1 MHQIEQNITQAR
13 SFRPIIY
20 KTIDGLVDTNSYL
33 PIPNCLLEYI
43 TTNSKLSDADK
54 LIFLHKY
61 AISFFELRNNKERT
75 IASSL
80 QRTSNKLNISKSK
93 VISSQKKLEQLS
105 LFSIKRQK
113 NKYNQN
119 KPNLI
124 TPLIPDEIFV
134 LLNKSK
140 NKIGVDDNF
149 NKRESNL
156 DYIER
161 TKQFINFNYGIFK
174 FILEHDSLAAS
185 CKILAIDL
193 FTMWYKYHLSCNNMS
208 RFRFL
213 VNYKQLTSRHNC
225 SLKSISS
232 KVIRLEE
239 KGIISKKQIFARNG
253 EERNARHD
261 KSIWEIT
268 FNFPKWYKD
277 MQAPNQLHTDTLYND
292 VIEDELFKSD
302 KRDIELYSKY
312 PEEINNSE
320 NILHNSSDVIDELI
334 EKLNEF
340 KKNITSCSNS
350 SDNFHNKNQ
359 QKTDGNSSVEDD
371 SINNLD
377 IATKAHES
385 EVCYKNDPGL
395 SKNKPHNNRDIII
408 KIFKSNLRDS
418 SKVIFN
424 KFLDKIG
431 LSSSSTKQNK
441 SKSNKDFSIPKE
453 LVRRKLKNIPQ
464 DKADKARKYAY
475 SLFSKRIPTGYASTL
490 DKHELAKQFIIHAA
504 TWKPTKLGN
513 LTREHEI
520 DAALSF
526 AWKSVTDG
534 TWQSPLEY
542 AKAKILDYEFLSYRD
557 KYKHS
562 GILSPQLKALEIE
575 TDKLFV
581 GYSNLATKIKE
592 EVAKE
597 ASYLQLEH
605 YKPERVN
612 PFDNRIGNEND
623 AMIHQFDL
631 YPATSS
637 DDTTTPSRL
646 LSELNTCVN
655 LEQEILDDN
664 SASTDSVISHITS
677 MPKSALDA
685 AESNHLNGFTN
696 SSGLGDVD
704 DEGNVDNID
713 ELSVTAMDN
722 LPLLVEEDPLS
733 YFGKLERVVVENNG
747 DIHVLFG
754 ASTSNRFK
762 SLQAQYKYQHQI
774 PDESIASILKRSNI
788 LISNISDIEINFNKE
803 TELVNINNDYANMN
817 TSNIGQRNKMTNFTE
832 LDVSHLNEENR
843 LYRIYGTDTEK
854 LALEGINNKTFFTT
868 LKEMGLRDDGK
879 LEVVFGLEA

>member
-1 MHQIEQNITQAR
+1 MYQIEQKITQAS

-20 KTIDGLVDTNSYL
+20 KTIDELVETNSYL

-43 TTNSKLSDADK
+43 TTNSKLSEADK

-61 AISFFELRNNKERT
+61 AISFFELRSNKERT

-80 QRTSNKLNISKSK
+80 QRTSKKLNISKSK
-93 VISSQKKLEQLS
+93 VISSQKKLEHLG

-124 TPLIPDEIFV
+124 TPLIPDELFV

-140 NKIGVDDNF
+140 NKIGIDDNF

-174 FILEHDSLAAS
+174 FILEHDSLTAS

-208 RFRFL
+208 NFRFL
-213 VNYKQLTSRHNC
+213 VNYKQLASRHNC

-232 KVIRLEE
+232 KLIRIEE
-239 KGIISKKQIFARNG
+239 KGIISKRQIFARNG

-268 FNFPKWYKD
+268 FNFPQWYKD
-277 MQAPNQLHTDTLYND
+277 MQTPNQLHTDTLYND
-292 VIEDELFKSD
+292 VIEDELFKFN
-302 KRDIELYSKY
+302 KRDIGLYSKY
-312 PEEINNSE
+312 SEEINNSE
-320 NILHNSSDVIDELI
+320 NILRNSSDVIDELI

-340 KKNITSCSNS
+340 KNITSFATS
-350 SDNFHNKNQ
+350 SDNFHNENQ
-359 QKTDGNSSVEDD
+359 QKTNNNSSFKND
-371 SINNLD
+371 STNNLD
-377 IATKAHES
+377 IAANTYES
-385 EVCYKNDPGL
+385 KVCYKNDPGL
-395 SKNKPHNNRDIII
+395 SKNKPHNKRDIII

-431 LSSSSTKQNK
+431 ISSSSTKQNK
-441 SKSNKDFSIPKE
+441 SKSNKDFSVSKE
-453 LVRRKLKNIPQ
+453 LVRRKLANIPQ

-475 SLFSKRIPTGYASTL
+475 SLFSKRIPTGYAATL

-504 TWKPTKLGN
+504 TWKPSKLGN
-513 LTREHEI
+513 LTREQEI

-526 AWKSVTDG
+526 AWKSVTNG

-542 AKAKILDYEFLSYRD
+542 IKAKILDYEFLSYRD

-562 GILSPQLKALEIE
+562 GILSPELKTLEIE
-575 TDKLFV
+575 VDKLLD
-581 GYSNLATKIKE
+581 GYSNLTTRIIE
-592 EVAKE
+592 EVRKE
-597 ASYLQLEH
+597 ANDQQLEY
-605 YKPERVN
+605 YKPERIN
-612 PFDNRIGNEND
+612 PFYEKIGDDND
-623 AMIHQFDL
+623 AIIPQFDL
-631 YPATSS
+631 YSAVSS
-637 DDTTTPSRL
+637 DYNASPPHL
-646 LSELNTCVN
+646 LFEPNTYAN
-655 LEQEILDDN
+655 LERRILDEKINDNNIPTN
-664 SASTDSVISHITS
+664 SAISNLTLI
-677 MPKSALDA
+677 PQSALDI
-685 AESNHLNGFTN
+685 EEYNHLTDFTN
-696 SSGLGDVD
+696 SSSFSDLEK
-704 DEGNVDNID
+704 EGSID
-713 ELSVTAMDN
+713 KSVISEKTETS
-722 LPLLVEEDPLS
+722 LLAEEELS
-733 YFGKLERVVVENNG
+733 YFGKIERVIIEDNG

-762 SLQAQYKYQHQI
+762 SLQAQYKYQNQI
-774 PDESIASILKRSNI
+774 QDESIASLLKRSNT

-817 TSNIGQRNKMTNFTE
+817 ISNIGQRNKMTNFTE

-843 LYRIYGTDTEK
+843 LYRIYGTDTDK
-854 LALEGINNKTFFTT
+854 LALEGINNETYFTT

-879 LEVVFGLEA
+879 LEVVVAID